1 MSTLH
6 QINQKAQQILRAE
19 LGPIDYVR
27 YQQQFSQGNGDYT
40 AERQV
45 CASEDI
51 SIIAERVA
59 SLKSLR
65 GTNLR
70 DQQMI
75 EPRFLETHFL
85 IANCDI
91 TCKIFLP

>member
-40 AERQV
+40 AERQD

-59 SLKSLR
+59 SLKSAGLLSIPSAAR
-65 GTNLR
+65 
-70 DQQMI
+70 I
-75 EPRFLETHFL
+75 LE
-85 IANCDI
+85 INR
-91 TCKIFLP
+91 

>member
-59 SLKSLR
+59 SLKSAGLLSTPSAAR
-65 GTNLR
+65 
-70 DQQMI
+70 I
-75 EPRFLETHFL
+75 LE
-85 IANCDI
+85 INR
-91 TCKIFLP
+91 

>member
-40 AERQV
+40 A
-45 CASEDI
+45 
-51 SIIAERVA
+51 
-59 SLKSLR
+59 
-65 GTNLR
+65 G
-70 DQQMI
+70 
-75 EPRFLETHFL
+75 
-85 IANCDI
+85 
-91 TCKIFLP
+91 